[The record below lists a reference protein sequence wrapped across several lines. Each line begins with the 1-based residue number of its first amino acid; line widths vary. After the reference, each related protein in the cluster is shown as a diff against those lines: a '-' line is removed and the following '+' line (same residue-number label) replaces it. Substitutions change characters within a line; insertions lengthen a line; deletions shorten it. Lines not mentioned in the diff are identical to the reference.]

1 MMLIRVDLRILV
13 LIVFGLGSEGREIVG
28 SYLCGGLVEMLD
40 GIGVVLTKLLEKGQF
55 FEELA
60 AD

>member
-1 MMLIRVDLRILV
+1 MMLIRVNLRILV
-13 LIVFGLGSEGREIVG
+13 LIVFRLGSEGRKIVG
-28 SYLCGGLVEMLD
+28 CQLRSGLVEMLD
-40 GIGVVLTKLLEKGQF
+40 GIGVVLTKLLEKGEL

>member
-1 MMLIRVDLRILV
+1 
-13 LIVFGLGSEGREIVG
+13 
-28 SYLCGGLVEMLD
+28 MLD

-60 AD
+60 ADCLILCDELR